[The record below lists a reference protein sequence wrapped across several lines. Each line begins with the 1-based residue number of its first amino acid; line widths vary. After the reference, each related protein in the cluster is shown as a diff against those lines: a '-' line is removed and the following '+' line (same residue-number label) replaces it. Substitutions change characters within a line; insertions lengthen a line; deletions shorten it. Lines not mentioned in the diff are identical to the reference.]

1 MAKKSSSSKTSA
13 SAKTTTVTSVK
24 TKKGGFLSDTPLA
37 GMGIAEFVGTFLL
50 TASVFAVQGQP
61 LFVAF
66 ALIGIVLIFGGISG
80 AHLNPA
86 ITVGALATKRI
97 KGKRALVYI
106 VAQVL
111 GALAAFAL
119 FSGFLSAT
127 APATTETSESVYSN
141 SQQLFHVVDITTE
154 KSGIQGKEWVLFAA
168 EIIGA
173 FALSLGVS
181 VALKERKEKVA
192 AAAGVGLALLI
203 GLLLASSITSVL
215 LTESNT
221 TLTFLNPAIALS
233 GYFAG
238 GLNMFNLWPLM
249 IFVVAPL
256 VGGVLGFG
264 LSDLLEKS
272 NKKSVEA

>member
-1 MAKKSSSSKTSA
+1 MATKSSSSKKSA

-24 TKKGGFLSDTPLA
+24 TKKGGFLKDTPLA

-50 TASVFAVQGQP
+50 TASIFAVQGQP

-86 ITVGALATKRI
+86 ITVGALATKKI
-97 KGKRALVYI
+97 KSKRAIVYI
-106 VAQVL
+106 VAQIL

-127 APATTETSESVYSN
+127 VPAAETTEAVYSN
-141 SQQLFHVVDITTE
+141 SQQLFHVVDISADE
-154 KSGIQGKEWVLFAA
+154 SGVQGKEWVLFAA
-168 EIIGA
+168 ELIGV

-181 VALKERKEKVA
+181 VALREKKERVA

-221 TLTFLNPAIALS
+221 TLTFLNPAVALS

-238 GLNMFNLWPLM
+238 GISMFDLWPLM

-264 LSDLLEKS
+264 LSDLLEKAEKDS
-272 NKKSVEA
+272 ATA